1 MVMAL
6 GLSYGS
12 GGGADFLPIVKYD
25 ARAGR
30 IFRVDREDGVST
42 PTDITKNFKAV
53 FDFENVQVGWMRFVA
68 GAAPDF
74 VLVDH
79 GQQMPSKPSDEHR
92 QGVRIV
98 MLLSDKCGGD
108 IREMT
113 GNAAAF
119 LRGMDKLH
127 NDYEEQSVNNKGK
140 LPVVVLEDTVS
151 VETGS
156 GVKKSTNY
164 SPVFK
169 IIGWSARPASLVKN
183 SRSSEESP
191 SRSGPPSTGST
202 KVDAPAKSKAPVTV
216 SDDDD
221 DDFGN

>member
-1 MVMAL
+1 MAL
-6 GLSYGS
+6 GLSYGG

-79 GQQMPSKPSDEHR
+79 GQQMPSKPSDDHR

-119 LRGMDKLH
+119 LRGIDKLH
-127 NDYEEQSVNNKGK
+127 NDYEEQVVNNKGK
-140 LPVVVLEDTVS
+140 LPVVVLDDTIA
-151 VETGS
+151 VES
-156 GVKKSTNY
+156 GGGNNKSTNY
-164 SPVFK
+164 QPQFK
-169 IIGWSARPASLVKN
+169 IVSWVPRPKDLKPSPRGKAA
-183 SRSSEESP
+183 P
-191 SRSGPPSTGST
+191 SRPSAPPSTGSQRVEAPQ
-202 KVDAPAKSKAPVTV
+202 KAPAMAAA
-216 SDDDD
+216 DDE
-221 DDFGN
+221 DFG

>member
-1 MVMAL
+1 MAL
-6 GLSYGS
+6 GLSYGGN
-12 GGGADFLPIVKYD
+12 GGGDFLPIVKYD

-42 PTDITKNFKAV
+42 PTDITKNFKAI
-53 FDFENVQVGWMRFVA
+53 FDFENVQIGWMKFVA

-74 VLVDH
+74 VLVNH
-79 GQQMPSKPSDEHR
+79 REPLPERPSEDHR
-92 QGVRIV
+92 QGVRLV
-98 MLLSDKCGGD
+98 MKLHESCGGD
-108 IREMT
+108 VREIT

-119 LRGMDKLH
+119 LRGIDALH
-127 NDYEEQSVNNKGK
+127 NDYEKDAAKNPGK

-151 VETGS
+151 VESGS

-169 IIGWSARPASLVKN
+169 ITGWAPRPASMAKVAG
-183 SRSSEESP
+183 SDEGRARSA
-191 SRSGPPSTGST
+191 PPSTGST
-202 KVDAPAKSKAPVTV
+202 KVESPKSKAPAMA
-216 SDDDD
+216 DD